1 MKRTEI
7 LLFVMLL
14 AVLLPLELI
23 CGLVAYETLGE
34 IASLGYIVYGSII
47 PNLFFIILAFKSRA
61 WAAIGL
67 FLVALAIIPY
77 QVYLT
82 HRLFRVQQEAANIV
96 TFAYEEHQRT
106 GRYPLNLSNYQWLDP
121 EMKPFIQSYTFED
134 PEVSLYYRERGG
146 FSLYYRVGT
155 KDTSHSYSP
164 RLGWGYYPD

>member
-1 MKRTEI
+1 MKNAET

-14 AVLLPLELI
+14 AILLPLELI

-34 IASLGYIVYGSII
+34 ITSLSYIVYGSII
-47 PNLFFIILAFKSRA
+47 PNLFFILLAFKSRA

-106 GRYPLNLSNYQWLDP
+106 GRYPPNLSNYQWLNP
-121 EMKPFIQSYTFED
+121 EMKPFIQVYDVNDDES
-134 PEVSLYYRERGG
+134 GG

-155 KDTSHSYSP
+155 EDTSHWYIKGS
-164 RLGWGYYPD
+164 WGYYPD